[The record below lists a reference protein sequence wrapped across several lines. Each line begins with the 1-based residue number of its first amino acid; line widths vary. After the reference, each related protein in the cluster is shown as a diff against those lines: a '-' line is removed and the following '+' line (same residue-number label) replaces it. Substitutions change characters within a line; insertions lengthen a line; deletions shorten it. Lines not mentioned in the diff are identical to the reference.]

1 MTWNELF
8 RDQWVG
14 SDRPAI
20 VTANFTLSGDE
31 LARRAGGAAAWLDAL
46 GFERGSFVPCLVDE
60 SADAIALAVGATL
73 SGRIPA
79 PLGTKMPAADLAVA
93 LRGLCARVVIA
104 EERLADLASEAAALA
119 GATVVVLGALPV
131 GPVVCIDVD
140 EDSPALVIHT
150 SGTTGAPKAIIPSHR
165 QLVARVDIYC
175 ATMPIDSADRYCS
188 ASPFAH
194 TAGITMAYTVLALGA
209 SIIPQDW
216 FSIDKWRQAGVLGM
230 TCGLLVPTMIDL
242 LLDAGALADAHP
254 RVLQYGASPIHPD
267 TLAAALRALPHTQ
280 FIQIFGQTEVSPIS
294 CLTHQDHLLAMSGRL
309 ELLRTVGRVVQGAEL
324 RVEHSDGDGIGEL
337 AVRSPH
343 SFAADADGWRR
354 TGDFGRIDADG
365 YITLH
370 GRTNDRIIRG
380 GENIYPFEVEQALL
394 RHPGVREVAVVGIPD
409 RRWGEIVK
417 AVIVAEDAEEPPP
430 IAELQQYVRDR
441 IAHFKVP
448 AVVEFA
454 AELPRNASGKVMRR
468 QLRAPD
474 PDPDPD
480 PSASLE
486 QTAVA
491 FRTWLAAHEA
501 ELSVHRVE
509 CLGDLSDALLAD
521 RPIMHRLWDAGWMR
535 LGWPVDV
542 GGLGGSTAH
551 RAVVMDALATAGYAV
566 PAFYGPVEIIAP
578 MLIRYAP
585 NLAVTHVAASARGD
599 EVWCQ
604 GFSEPDAG
612 SDLGS
617 LRTRAVE
624 VEGGFVIT
632 GQKMWSSNGQVAQW
646 CCLLARTGEPGSGY
660 RGLTMFWV
668 DMHAAGVSVAPTRCE
683 SGRAETAEIFFDEV
697 FVPPTHLIGPVGD
710 GWSVVMYLLQFERGA
725 YAWERQADLHS
736 QLQGLVAHPTLPT
749 NAATL
754 VGEAYLALFALR
766 SQAAPTLMTLAGGT
780 DLGPEISVD
789 KLLMSAAEQKI
800 SDVARQLLWPVLEL
814 DDTDEA
820 VLWRRRW
827 AYSRI
832 TTIYGGAAE
841 VQRDLVAERLL
852 GLPRVR

>member
-1 MTWNELF
+1 MNWNELF

-14 SDRPAI
+14 SDRAAI
-20 VTANFTLSGDE
+20 VTSDFTWSGDE

-93 LRGLCARVVIA
+93 LRGLGACLLIA
-104 EERLADLASEAAALA
+104 EDRLSDLASEAAALA
-119 GATVVVLGALPV
+119 GATVVVLGAVPL
-131 GPVVCIDVD
+131 GPIVCIDVD

-165 QLVARVDIYC
+165 QLAARVGIYS
-175 ATMPIDSADRYCS
+175 ATMPIGSADRYCS

-194 TAGITMAYTVLALGA
+194 TAGITMVFTVLALGA
-209 SIIPQDW
+209 SVIPQDW
-216 FSIDKWRQAGVLGM
+216 FSIEKWRQAGQLGM

-242 LLDAGALADAHP
+242 LLDAGALADAQP

-267 TLAAALRALPHTQ
+267 TLAAALRALPDTQ

-294 CLTHQDHLLAMSGRL
+294 CLTHQDHLLAMDGRPD
-309 ELLRTVGRVVQGAEL
+309 LLRTVGRVAHGAEL
-324 RVEHSDGDGIGEL
+324 QVEHPDGDGIGEL
-337 AVRSPH
+337 AIRSPH
-343 SFAADADGWRR
+343 TFAADVDGWRR
-354 TGDFGRIDADG
+354 TGDFGRIDDEG
-365 YITLH
+365 FITLH

-380 GENIYPFEVEQALL
+380 GENIYPVEIEQALIG
-394 RHPGVREVAVVGIPD
+394 HQGIREAAVVGIAD

-417 AVIVAEDAEEPPP
+417 AVVVAEDAAEPPP
-430 IAELQQYVRDR
+430 IAELQQHVRDR
-441 IAHFKVP
+441 LAHFKVP
-448 AVVEFA
+448 AIVEFVV
-454 AELPRNASGKVMRR
+454 ELPRNSGGKVIRR
-468 QLRAPD
+468 QLRATD
-474 PDPDPD
+474 PKPEPL
-480 PSASLE
+480 ASLE
-486 QTAVA
+486 QTAQA
-491 FRTWLAAHEA
+491 FHTWLAAHHA
-501 ELSVHRVE
+501 ELSVHRVD

-521 RPIMHRLWDAGWMR
+521 RPIMQRLWDAGWMR

-542 GGLGGSTAH
+542 GGLGGSSAH
-551 RAVVMDALATAGYAV
+551 RAIVMDALATAGYAV

-585 NLAVTHVAASARGD
+585 HLATAHVAAGARGD

-624 VEGGFVIT
+624 VDGGYVIT
-632 GQKMWSSNGQVAQW
+632 GQKMWSSNGQVSQW
-646 CCLLARTGEPGSGY
+646 CCLLARTGEQGSGY

-668 DMHAAGVSVAPTRCE
+668 DMHAAGVSVVPTRCE
-683 SGRAETAEIFFDEV
+683 SGRAETAEIFLDEV
-697 FVPPTHLIGPVGD
+697 FVPTSHLIGSVGE

-736 QLQGLVAHPTLPT
+736 QLQGLVAHPTFPA

-754 VGEAYLALFALR
+754 VGEAYLSLFALR

-780 DLGPEISVD
+780 DLGPEISID

-800 SDVARQLLWPVLEL
+800 SDVARQLLWPMLEL

>member
-1 MTWNELF
+1 MNWNELF

-20 VTANFTLSGDE
+20 VTADFTWSGDE
-31 LARRAGGAAAWLDAL
+31 LARRAGGAAAWLDEL

-93 LRGLCARVVIA
+93 LRGIGARLLIA
-104 EERLADLASEAAALA
+104 EERLADLAGEAAALA
-119 GATVVVLGALPV
+119 GATVVLLGAVPV
-131 GPVVCIDVD
+131 GPIVCIDVD

-165 QLVARVDIYC
+165 QLVARVGVYS
-175 ATMPIDSADRYCS
+175 ATMPIDRADRYCS

-216 FSIDKWRQAGVLGM
+216 FSIDKWRQAGRLGM

-267 TLAAALRALPHTQ
+267 TLAAALRALPDTQ

-294 CLTHQDHLLAMSGRL
+294 CLNHQDHLLAMDGRPD
-309 ELLRTVGRVVQGAEL
+309 LLRTVGRVAHGAEL
-324 RVEHSDGDGIGEL
+324 QVEHPDADGIGEL
-337 AVRSPH
+337 AIRSPH
-343 SFAADADGWRR
+343 TFASDADGWRR
-354 TGDFGRIDADG
+354 TGDFGRIDDEG
-365 YITLH
+365 FITLH

-380 GENIYPFEVEQALL
+380 GENIYPVEVEQALIG
-394 RHPGVREVAVVGIPD
+394 HPGVREVAVVGIPD

-417 AVIVAEDAEEPPP
+417 AVVVVEDVDAPPP
-430 IAELQQYVRDR
+430 IAELQQHVRDR
-441 IAHFKVP
+441 LAHFKVP
-448 AVVEFA
+448 AVVDFA
-454 AELPRNASGKVMRR
+454 VELPRNASGKVVRHK
-468 QLRAPD
+468 LRATD
-474 PDPDPD
+474 PKPD
-480 PSASLE
+480 PSAPLE
-486 QTAVA
+486 QTAAA
-491 FRTWLAAHEA
+491 FHTWLAAHEA
-501 ELSVHRVE
+501 ELSMHRAE

-521 RPIMHRLWDAGWMR
+521 RPIMQRLWNAGWMR

-542 GGLGGSTAH
+542 GGLGGSSAH
-551 RAVVMDALATAGYAV
+551 RAIVMDALATAGYAV

-585 NLAVTHVAASARGD
+585 PLAAAHVAAGARGD

-624 VEGGFVIT
+624 VDGGYAIT
-632 GQKMWSSNGQVAQW
+632 GQKMWSSNGQVSQW
-646 CCLLARTGEPGSGY
+646 CCLLARTGQQGY
-660 RGLTMFWV
+660 RGLTTFWV
-668 DMHAAGVSVAPTRCE
+668 DMHAAGVSVVPTRCE

-697 FVPPTHLIGPVGD
+697 FVPTSHLIGPVGG

-736 QLQGLVAHPTLPT
+736 QLQGLVAHPALPA

-754 VGEAYLALFALR
+754 VGDAYLSLFALR
-766 SQAAPTLMTLAGGT
+766 SQAAPTLMTLASGT
-780 DLGPEISVD
+780 DLGPEISID
-789 KLLMSAAEQKI
+789 KLLMSTAEQKI
-800 SDVARQLLWPVLEL
+800 CDVARQLLWPMLEL

-820 VLWRRRW
+820 ALWRRRW

>member
-1 MTWNELF
+1 MTWNQLF
-8 RDQWVG
+8 CDRWVG
-14 SDRPAI
+14 SDHPAI
-20 VTANFTLSGDE
+20 VTADFTWTGDE
-31 LARRAGGAAAWLDAL
+31 LARRAGGAAAWLDGL
-46 GFERGSFVPCLVDE
+46 GFEGGSFVPLLMDE

-93 LRGLCARVVIA
+93 LRGLGARVVIA
-104 EERLADLASEAAALA
+104 EKRLADLASEAASLA
-119 GATVVVLGALPV
+119 GATVVVAGALPI
-131 GPVVCIDVD
+131 GPIVCIDVD

-165 QLVARVDIYC
+165 QLVARVGVYS
-175 ATMPIDSADRYCS
+175 ATLPLGAADRYCS

-194 TAGITMAYTVLALGA
+194 TAGITMTYTVLGLGA
-209 SIIPQDW
+209 AIIPQDW
-216 FSIDKWRQAGVLGM
+216 FSIEKWREAGRLGM
-230 TCGLLVPTMIDL
+230 TCGLLVPTMIDML
-242 LLDAGALADAHP
+242 LEAGALAGAHP
-254 RVLQYGASPIHPD
+254 RFLQYGAAPIHPD
-267 TLAAALRALPHTQ
+267 TLAAALRALPDTQ
-280 FIQIFGQTEVSPIS
+280 FVQIFGQTEVSPIS
-294 CLTHQDHLLAMSGRL
+294 CLSHQDHLLAMNGRPD
-309 ELLRTVGRVVQGAEL
+309 LLRTVGRVVPGAEL
-324 RVEHSDGDGIGEL
+324 RVEHPDGDGIGEL
-337 AVRSPH
+337 AIRSPH
-343 SFAADADGWRR
+343 TFAADADGWRR
-354 TGDFGRIDADG
+354 TGDFGRLDDEG
-365 YITLH
+365 FITLH

-380 GENIYPFEVEQALL
+380 GENIYPVEVEQALIG
-394 RHPGVREVAVVGIPD
+394 HPGIREVAVVGIPD

-417 AVIVAEDAEEPPP
+417 AVVVPEDADEPPS

-441 IAHFKVP
+441 IARFKIP

-454 AELPRNASGKVMRR
+454 AELPRNAGGKVMRR
-468 QLRAPD
+468 ELRATD
-474 PDPDPD
+474 QQPD

-486 QTAVA
+486 QTAAA
-491 FRTWLAAHEA
+491 FHTWLADHEA
-501 ELSVHRVE
+501 ALSVRRAD
-509 CLGDLSDALLAD
+509 CLGDLPEALLAD
-521 RPIMHRLWDAGWMR
+521 RPIMQRLWDAGWMR

-551 RAVVMDALATAGYAV
+551 RAVVMDALATQGYAV

-585 NLAVTHVAASARGD
+585 HLAITHVAAGARGD

-646 CCLLARTGEPGSGY
+646 CCLLARTGEPDSGY

-668 DMHAAGVSVAPTRCE
+668 DMRASGVSVVPTRCE
-683 SGRAETAEIFFDEV
+683 SGRAETAEIFFDDV
-697 FVPPTHLIGPVGD
+697 FVPTTHLIGPVGG
-710 GWSVVMYLLQFERGA
+710 GWGVVMYLLQFERGA
-725 YAWERQADLHS
+725 YAWERQADLHR
-736 QLQGLVAHPTLPT
+736 QLQGLVASPVLPA

-754 VGEAYLALFALR
+754 VGEAYLSLFALR
-766 SQAAPTLMTLAGGT
+766 SQAAPTLMTLASGA

-800 SDVARQLLWPVLEL
+800 AEVARQLLWPMLEL

-820 VLWRRRW
+820 VMWRRRW